1 MRLLCALRHTRSKEI
16 PILFFH
22 YDNQRAYR
30 VSKFA
35 RKEGRV
41 LVRVGLRSNSLIGDS
56 LLLLLLLLHPSHT
69 PDSGRTPCAKSH
81 SQISIRISLLMLL
94 SPVLH
99 YPRSDCQ
106 AVVINLRSDEAGKRE
121 QRERERSD

>member
-1 MRLLCALRHTRSKEI
+1 LRHTRSKEI

-22 YDNQRAYR
+22 YDNQTAYR
-30 VSKFA
+30 LSKFA

-56 LLLLLLLLHPSHT
+56 LLLLLPSHT
-69 PDSGRTPCAKSH
+69 PDSGRTPCAKSL

-94 SPVLH
+94 SPFLH

-121 QRERERSD
+121 QRERERERSD